1 MNKYTYLY
9 FESISSTNTF
19 LKENYKDL
27 DEFSIAYTYNQTNG
41 RGRLGRVWNG
51 GSDNIAFSILL
62 KPKKKDIAILSLLAG
77 LAVSCA
83 IDRYI
88 NTSIK
93 WPNDII
99 INDKKVCGILAESII
114 SDKIDAY
121 IVGIGIN
128 VNQIDFPSDIKDKAT
143 SIKLSINKDI
153 NQKEVMENVI
163 KYFDDLY
170 NRYLNDDYSFIE
182 EIRNKNY
189 LKDKTGIINNKKCKV
204 IDIDNEGNLIV
215 EDKNKEL
222 IKVLSGEFSL
232 QSFYKC

>member
-1 MNKYTYLY
+1 MVVIMNKYTYLY

-41 RGRLGRVWNG
+41 RGRMGRVWNG

-62 KPKKKDIAILSLLAG
+62 KPKKKDIAILSLLVG

-128 VNQIDFPSDIKDKAT
+128 VNRIDFPSDIKDKAT
-143 SIKLSINKDI
+143 SIKP
-153 NQKEVMENVI
+153 
-163 KYFDDLY
+163 
-170 NRYLNDDYSFIE
+170 
-182 EIRNKNY
+182 
-189 LKDKTGIINNKKCKV
+189 
-204 IDIDNEGNLIV
+204 
-215 EDKNKEL
+215 
-222 IKVLSGEFSL
+222 
-232 QSFYKC
+232 

>member
-27 DEFSIAYTYNQTNG
+27 DEFSIAYTYNKTNC
-41 RGRLGRVWNG
+41 RGRMGRVWNG

-77 LAVSCA
+77 LAVSRA

-143 SIKLSINKDI
+143 SIKLNINKDI
-153 NQKEVMENVI
+153 NQKEVMENAI

-204 IDIDNEGNLIV
+204 IDIDNDGNLIV
-215 EDKNKEL
+215 EDENKEL
-222 IKVLSGEFSL
+222 IKILSGEFSL

>member
-19 LKENYKDL
+19 LKENYRDL

-41 RGRLGRVWNG
+41 RGRQGRVWNG
-51 GSDNIAFSILL
+51 GRDNIAFSILL

-77 LAVSCA
+77 LAVSYA

-88 NTSIK
+88 DTSIK

-128 VNQIDFPSDIKDKAT
+128 VNQMDFPLDIKDKAT
-143 SIKLSINKDI
+143 SIKLNLNKDI
-153 NQKEVMENVI
+153 NQKEVMEDVI
-163 KYFDDLY
+163 KNFDDLY

-182 EIRNKNY
+182 EIRKKNY

-204 IDIDNEGNLIV
+204 IDIDNDGNLIV
-215 EDKNKEL
+215 EDENKEL